1 MASNKRVADLG
12 TPKGQKQAQQQFDRY
27 GQALQ
32 NMSVISRIIGKSSPM
47 VGGMIEEVSQGQ
59 IEDLAGR
66 YTKDLQKEYTRQLN
80 RRRQGA
86 DQSRQQRRAATARP
100 PSNRGTIADFG
111 KTPAEMSP
119 KPASQ
124 PKNPW
129 SWTDSGDWLG

>member
-1 MASNKRVADLG
+1 MAGNKRVANLG
-12 TPKGQKQAQQQFDRY
+12 TPQGQKAAQQQFDRY

-47 VGGMIEEVSQGQ
+47 VGNMIEQVSQGQ
-59 IEDLAGR
+59 IEDLAGQ

-86 DQSRQQRRAATARP
+86 DQSRQQRRAATAKP
-100 PSNRGTIADFG
+100 ASNRGTIVDFG
-111 KTPAEMSP
+111 QTPAEMSP
-119 KPASQ
+119 KASQ